1 MEVARNDLLHQQYKS
16 ELEKREKRLE
26 NIYNNLKIIG
36 GNMNSNN
43 DLNPTLEKC
52 EKIFNKKEDIKN
64 KQIIALQ
71 KIAVHLDQLL
81 MDTKLSDT
89 NKITDI
95 RNNIAKISRKIKKI
109 KG

>member
-1 MEVARNDLLHQQYKS
+1 MEIAHNDLLYKQYKY
-16 ELEKREKRLE
+16 EIKEGEKRLE

-81 MDTKLSDT
+81 MDTKLCDK

-95 RNNIAKISRKIKKI
+95 RNNIAKISKKI
-109 KG
+109 KNIKK